1 MGISGWSADV
11 CSADLLAQA
20 GGGLGGGAGADGV
33 GDALTDAG
41 IDARPVGEGALEHL
55 AVDAAQEAAAHLL
68 DEAVAPPV
76 VHDVAPERARLGA
89 VTVVGVQLVSAA
101 THPAVH
107 GPRVPWGTETRRVGE
122 EYGITCRFMGCQY
135 Q

>member
-55 AVDAAQEAAAHLL
+55 AVDAAQEAAAHLRHEPPAL
-68 DEAVAPPV
+68 PV
-76 VHDVAPERARLGA
+76 VHDVAHERARLGA
-89 VTVVGVQLVSAA
+89 VVVVGVQPAGAA
-101 THPAVH
+101 PHLSVH
-107 GPRVPWGTETRRVGE
+107 GPRPPGLRPPATPPPPPP
-122 EYGITCRFMGCQY
+122 
-135 Q
+135 